1 MATVQEIITTMES
14 KMHKSVDALRVDL
27 ASVRAG
33 RATPAL
39 LDKVMVDYYG
49 TPTPVNQVASVNVPE
64 PRMIVIQPWEKPLLK
79 AIEKAIQM
87 SDLGLNPNSDGVCI
101 RLNLPQLTEERR
113 KDLVKVVHKKAEE
126 YRVVCRNLRR
136 DANEAIK
143 KAEKAKEITEDESKK
158 GVEQVQKITDKV
170 MKDVDVVAAN
180 KEKEVMEV

>member
-1 MATVQEIITTMES
+1 MATVQEIITTMEG

-27 ASVRAG
+27 SSVRAG

-39 LDKVMVDYYG
+39 LDKVIVDYYG

-64 PRMIVIQPWEKPLLK
+64 PRMIVIQPWEKPMLK

-113 KDLVKVVHKKAEE
+113 KDLVRLFTRKLKNIVLYAATCVVMLMMLLKKQKKPKKS
-126 YRVVCRNLRR
+126 LRTSPR
-136 DANEAIK
+136 RA
-143 KAEKAKEITEDESKK
+143 
-158 GVEQVQKITDKV
+158 
-170 MKDVDVVAAN
+170 
-180 KEKEVMEV
+180 